1 MQKNT
6 LSPARK
12 LVESA
17 IMLAI
22 ATVLSLLKLIDLPYG
37 GSVTVAS
44 MLPIII
50 ISYRH
55 NVKWGLLTG
64 LAFGII
70 QQLLGLKTLSWVTTW
85 QSILA
90 VILLDYII
98 AFAVAGLGGV
108 FRKITSQPKALLLG
122 ALLVGILRYLCHV
135 ISGATVW
142 AGLSIPTNAALIYSL
157 GYNATYMI
165 PETIVTM
172 IVGYYIGSVL
182 DFRRENVTRLRR
194 EENAAFPILKF
205 AAGLVI
211 VCALVAV
218 TVLVFGQIQNAE
230 TGEFDITGLKNV
242 NWPLTGIIAAA
253 AGFYAATLLIIETE
267 ITRLRSELS
276 AIRSKYDKL
285 AEQSGSPEE
294 KEVKEKN

>member
-1 MQKNT
+1 MKQNT

-55 NVKWGLLTG
+55 NIKWGLLTG

-98 AFAVAGLGGV
+98 AFTVAGLGGI
-108 FRKITSQPKALLLG
+108 FRKTTSQPKALLLG
-122 ALLVGILRYLCHV
+122 ALLVGILRYICHV

-142 AGLSIPTNAALIYSL
+142 AGLSIPTNAALLYSL

-172 IVGYYIGSVL
+172 VVGYYIGSVL
-182 DFRRENVTRLRR
+182 DFRKETVTRLSR
-194 EENAAFPILKF
+194 EENTGLPALKWF
-205 AAGLVI
+205 AGLI
-211 VCALVAV
+211 IACAVVAI
-218 TVLVFGQIQNAE
+218 TALVFGQLQDAE
-230 TGEFDITGLKNV
+230 SGAFDITGLKNV
-242 NWPLTGIIAAA
+242 SWLMVGVITAV
-253 AGFYAATLLIIETE
+253 AGVYAATLLLISNKVS
-267 ITRLRSELS
+267 RMKPAGKDPS
-276 AIRSKYDKL
+276 
-285 AEQSGSPEE
+285 
-294 KEVKEKN
+294 

>member
-1 MQKNT
+1 MKQT
-6 LSPARK
+6 TISPARK

-22 ATVLSLLKLIDLPYG
+22 ATVLSLLKLVDLPYG
-37 GSVTVAS
+37 GSVTIAS

-50 ISYRH
+50 IAYR
-55 NVKWGLLTG
+55 NNIKWGLLTG

-98 AFAVAGLGGV
+98 AFTVAGLGGI
-108 FRKITSQPKALLLG
+108 FRKTTGQPKALLFG
-122 ALLVGILRYLCHV
+122 ALLVGILRYICHV

-142 AGLSIPTNAALIYSL
+142 AGLSIPTNAALLYSL

-172 IVGYYIGSVL
+172 VVGYYIGSVL
-182 DFRRENVTRLRR
+182 DFRKETVTRLSR
-194 EENAAFPILKF
+194 EENTGLPALKWF
-205 AAGLVI
+205 AGLIIACAVVAI
-211 VCALVAV
+211 TALVFQH
-218 TVLVFGQIQNAE
+218 LQNAE
-230 TGEFDITGLKNV
+230 SGEFDITGLRNV
-242 NWPLTGIIAAA
+242 NWLIVGVITAVAGI
-253 AGFYAATLLIIETE
+253 YAATLLIISKKVNS
-267 ITRLRSELS
+267 LKPSKKDLS
-276 AIRSKYDKL
+276 
-285 AEQSGSPEE
+285 
-294 KEVKEKN
+294 

>member
-1 MQKNT
+1 MQKNA

-44 MLPIII
+44 MLPVII

-55 NVKWGLLTG
+55 NIKWGLLTG

-98 AFAVAGLGGV
+98 AFAVAGLGGI
-108 FRKITSQPKALLLG
+108 FRKTTSQPKALLFG
-122 ALLVGILRYLCHV
+122 ALLVGILRYICHV

-142 AGLSIPTNAALIYSL
+142 AGLSIPTNAALLYSL

-172 IVGYYIGSVL
+172 VVGYYIGSVL
-182 DFRRENVTRLRR
+182 DFRKETVTRLSR
-194 EENAAFPILKF
+194 EENTGLPALKWF
-205 AAGLVI
+205 AGLI
-211 VCALVAV
+211 IACAVVAI
-218 TVLVFGQIQNAE
+218 TALVFGQLQDAE
-230 TGEFDITGLKNV
+230 SGAFDITGLKNV
-242 NWPLTGIIAAA
+242 SWLMVGVITAV
-253 AGFYAATLLIIETE
+253 AGVYAATLLLISNKVS
-267 ITRLRSELS
+267 RMKPAGKDPS
-276 AIRSKYDKL
+276 
-285 AEQSGSPEE
+285 
-294 KEVKEKN
+294 

>member
-1 MQKNT
+1 MQKNA

-55 NVKWGLLTG
+55 NIKWGLLTG

-98 AFAVAGLGGV
+98 AFTVAGLGGI
-108 FRKITSQPKALLLG
+108 FRKT
-122 ALLVGILRYLCHV
+122 C
-135 ISGATVW
+135 
-142 AGLSIPTNAALIYSL
+142 
-157 GYNATYMI
+157 ATY
-165 PETIVTM
+165 
-172 IVGYYIGSVL
+172 
-182 DFRRENVTRLRR
+182 
-194 EENAAFPILKF
+194 
-205 AAGLVI
+205 
-211 VCALVAV
+211 
-218 TVLVFGQIQNAE
+218 
-230 TGEFDITGLKNV
+230 
-242 NWPLTGIIAAA
+242 
-253 AGFYAATLLIIETE
+253 AT
-267 ITRLRSELS
+267 
-276 AIRSKYDKL
+276 
-285 AEQSGSPEE
+285 
-294 KEVKEKN
+294 

>member
-1 MQKNT
+1 MKQNT

-55 NVKWGLLTG
+55 NIKWGLLTG

-98 AFAVAGLGGV
+98 AFTVAGLGGI
-108 FRKITSQPKALLLG
+108 FRKTTSQPKALLFG
-122 ALLVGILRYLCHV
+122 ALLIGVLRYICHV

-142 AGLSIPTNAALIYSL
+142 AGLSIPTNAALLYSL

-172 IVGYYIGSVL
+172 VVGYYIGSVL
-182 DFRRENVTRLRR
+182 DFRKETVTRLSR
-194 EENAAFPILKF
+194 EENTGLPALKWF
-205 AAGLVI
+205 AGLIIACAVVAI
-211 VCALVAV
+211 TALVFQH
-218 TVLVFGQIQNAE
+218 LQNAE
-230 TGEFDITGLKNV
+230 SGEFDITGLRNV
-242 NWPLTGIIAAA
+242 NWLIVGVITAV
-253 AGFYAATLLIIETE
+253 AGVYAATLLLISNKVS
-267 ITRLRSELS
+267 RMKPAGKDPS
-276 AIRSKYDKL
+276 
-285 AEQSGSPEE
+285 
-294 KEVKEKN
+294 